1 MNVAEQMW
9 ESERAN
15 DLAIA
20 STARLLATAL
30 DARLQLRAGAC
41 IGHGAVEALAK
52 TISQQTAS
60 RRALLEAHDVLND
73 IKGIAVSAEEDFGG
87 LGDKDAR
94 KILGAHVTPLRRV
107 S

>member
-1 MNVAEQMW
+1 MNIAEQMW

-30 DARLQLRAGAC
+30 DARIQLRAGAR
-41 IGHGAVEALAK
+41 IGHEAVEALTL
-52 TISQQTAS
+52 TINQQTAS
-60 RRALLEAHDVLND
+60 RRSLLEAHDVLND
-73 IKGIAVSAEEDFGG
+73 IKGIAVSADEDFGG
-87 LGDKDAR
+87 LGDKEVK
-94 KILGAHVTPLRRV
+94 KILGADVTPLRRA